1 MVDAD
6 AARNWSIIVNEFE
19 PTYPCVVHGLPASV
33 YHGIDAMSYSRL
45 KTLDQATP
53 SHLTYN
59 LANPSDSD
67 DFVVGRALHAYVLER
82 SNFNHEF
89 AIAPQ
94 VDRRTKD
101 GKAAYEAFVS
111 ASQNKTVLSA
121 DQFAM
126 VEDMAAS
133 VMQHADAYAFAHT
146 FPGKAEVS
154 AFAMIN
160 GIKTKSRFD
169 RLVNLDGEDVIVDIK
184 TTRDLASREEF
195 ENSIWRYGYGTQCNL
210 YLQMARAVGLNPRH
224 FVFIVIEKKKPH
236 KVAVY
241 RMSDEVI
248 EMFDGRVR
256 EMTNKYKVF
265 LDHPDRGYEGICEIG
280 VPSWA
285 LRRLEN
291 EIGESINV

>member
-1 MVDAD
+1 M
-6 AARNWSIIVNEFE
+6 NEFE

-45 KTLDQATP
+45 RILDKATP
-53 SHLTYN
+53 AHLTYQM
-59 LANPSDSD
+59 ANPVDSD
-67 DFVVGRALHAYVLER
+67 DFVIGRALHSYVLER
-82 SNFNHEF
+82 SNFTHEF
-89 AIAPQ
+89 AVAPK
-94 VDRRTKD
+94 VDRRTTA
-101 GKAAYEAFVS
+101 GKAAHEAFVASS
-111 ASQNKTVLSA
+111 AGKTAITSE
-121 DQFAM
+121 QFAM
-126 VEDMAAS
+126 VEAMSAR
-133 VMQHADAYAFAHT
+133 VMEHSDAYAFAHT
-146 FPGKAEVS
+146 IPGKPEVS
-154 AFAMIN
+154 LFAMIN

-169 RLVNLDGEDVIVDIK
+169 RLVNVDGEDVIVDLK

-224 FVFIVIEKKKPH
+224 FVFIVIEKKPPH
-236 KVAVY
+236 AVAVY

-248 EMFDGRVR
+248 EMFDPRVL
-256 EMTNKYKVF
+256 ELTNKYRTYQNN
-265 LDHPDRGYEGICEIG
+265 PDMGYVGINDIG

>member
-1 MVDAD
+1 M
-6 AARNWSIIVNEFE
+6 NEFE

-45 KTLDQATP
+45 KVLDQATP

-59 LANPSDSD
+59 LANPADSD
-67 DFVVGRALHAYVLER
+67 DFVIGRALHSYVLER
-82 SNFNHEF
+82 ANYNREF
-89 AIAPQ
+89 AVAPQ

-101 GKAAYEAFVS
+101 GKASWEAFLVESAGKTPVS
-111 ASQNKTVLSA
+111 AEQ
-121 DQFAM
+121 QAM
-126 VEDMAAS
+126 VEGMAAS
-133 VMQHADAYAFAHT
+133 VMNHEDAYAFSHL

-169 RLVNLDGEDVIVDIK
+169 RVVNLDGEDVIVDIK
-184 TTRDLASREEF
+184 TTRELASRDEF

-210 YLQMARAVGLNPRH
+210 YLQMARAVGMNPRH
-224 FVFIVIEKKKPH
+224 FVFIVIEKKKPYH
-236 KVAVY
+236 TAVY

-248 EMFDGRVR
+248 EMFDTRVL
-256 EMTNKYKVF
+256 ELTNKYKVF
-265 LDHPDRGYEGICEIG
+265 QNDPNRGYVGINDIG

-291 EIGESINV
+291 EIGEASNV